1 VRVRNALVSRSGSS
15 KQSSKLFLDLLQ
27 PLMPSFMKQLFWQ
40 IGFAT
45 SEVSIIARGNLSD
58 LALQLFDAF
67 DRQLAHN
74 LIIRP
79 EAPTAL

>member
-1 VRVRNALVSRSGSS
+1 
-15 KQSSKLFLDLLQ
+15 
-27 PLMPSFMKQLFWQ
+27 M
-40 IGFAT
+40 
-45 SEVSIIARGNLSD
+45 IARGDLSD

-79 EAPTAL
+79 EAPTALLGAAVESGIGWNAMDRAY

>member
-1 VRVRNALVSRSGSS
+1 
-15 KQSSKLFLDLLQ
+15 
-27 PLMPSFMKQLFWQ
+27 M
-40 IGFAT
+40 
-45 SEVSIIARGNLSD
+45 IARGDLSD

-79 EAPTAL
+79 EAPTALLGAAEE